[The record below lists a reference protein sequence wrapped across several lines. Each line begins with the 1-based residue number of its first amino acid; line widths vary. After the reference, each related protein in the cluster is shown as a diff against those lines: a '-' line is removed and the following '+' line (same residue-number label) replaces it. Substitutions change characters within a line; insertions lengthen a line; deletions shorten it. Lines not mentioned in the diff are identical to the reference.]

1 MNILLLSILI
11 ILEVA
16 ILAIGSLLAP
26 EDGGL
31 VYWGTIIWIGLL
43 VGLNWFASA
52 SIFSKSATTDSNE
65 AEETGSVMGILP
77 GLNILIFGYSI
88 FSVALL
94 LSTTGFGLLSWT
106 WQLVIQIVAFTS
118 MTVLCLVMFIASK
131 GATFGANSAVTKSQI
146 LEQLRR
152 IKRVSQ
158 SDEITGLVD
167 SAIPYVASQM
177 PHPARLDQESLS
189 SAYENLKHCD
199 PEDIHEVT
207 RVMALVSKL

>member
-1 MNILLLSILI
+1 
-11 ILEVA
+11 
-16 ILAIGSLLAP
+16 
-26 EDGGL
+26 
-31 VYWGTIIWIGLL
+31 

-52 SIFSKSATTDSNE
+52 SIFSKSATTDSNG

-94 LSTTGFGLLSWT
+94 LSTTAFGLLSWT

-118 MTVLCLVMFIASK
+118 ATVLCLVMFIASK
-131 GATFGANSAVTKSQI
+131 GATFGANSVVTKSQI

-167 SAIPYVASQM
+167 SAIAYVASQM

-189 SAYENLKHCD
+189 SAYENLKNCD
-199 PEDIHEVT
+199 AEDIHEVK
-207 RVMALVSKL
+207 RVTALVSKL